1 MNFSRFFI
9 DRPIF
14 AIVIAVFITLI
25 GAFAYPLLP
34 LSQYPE
40 IAPPTI
46 SLTAAYPGAS
56 AETLAETV
64 AAPIEQEVNG
74 VEGMLYMTSSS
85 TSDGVAAITVTFEPG
100 TDLDAAQ
107 VLVQN
112 RVALA
117 EPRLPEQ
124 VRQIGVTVNKQST
137 GFLMI
142 VALTSPDESLD
153 VDYMG
158 NYANSTIRDR
168 LLRLDGV
175 GGVQVFGGGN
185 YSMRIWID
193 PAKAAARGLT
203 GPEITDALR
212 AKNVQAA
219 AGTVGQPP
227 FDTNA
232 AAFQLPV
239 QVQGR
244 LSTPEEFADVVIKTD
259 AEGRVTRVRDV
270 ARVELGSQDYGIRGY
285 FSGERGVAMA
295 VIQQPGANALSTA
308 DRVLDEVE
316 ALSAQFPAGMQY
328 SIPYNP

>member
-1 MNFSRFFI
+1 
-9 DRPIF
+9 
-14 AIVIAVFITLI
+14 
-25 GAFAYPLLP
+25 
-34 LSQYPE
+34 
-40 IAPPTI
+40 
-46 SLTAAYPGAS
+46 
-56 AETLAETV
+56 
-64 AAPIEQEVNG
+64 
-74 VEGMLYMTSSS
+74 
-85 TSDGVAAITVTFEPG
+85 
-100 TDLDAAQ
+100 
-107 VLVQN
+107 
-112 RVALA
+112 
-117 EPRLPEQ
+117 
-124 VRQIGVTVNKQST
+124 
-137 GFLMI
+137 
-142 VALTSPDESLD
+142 D

-203 GPEITDALR
+203 GPEIVAALR
-212 AKNVQAA
+212 AQNVQAA
-219 AGTVGQPP
+219 AGAVGQPP

-328 SIPYNP
+328 SIPYNPTEYVAASVEAVQHTLLEATVLVVIVVLVFLQTWRAAIIPIVAIPVALVGTFAVQLALGYSINSLSLFALVLAVGIVVDDAIVVVEN